1 MQKYLLLLFLFIC
14 ASCIGSKNGIL
25 EQNKTFDIIIDP
37 DRFTDD
43 LDLSCILTDSIEII
57 KLETSDECLIGEI
70 KKVSFTDQFIFVS
83 DPYVSQKIFMFDKNG
98 KFVKSIGSQGG
109 GPGEYSTISNFTIT
123 GDSLL
128 IQDYNLHKYLVYSI
142 KENRFVGDIRYEPHH
157 HSIVAYPDI
166 LYFVSGYFPADSGC
180 YNLYRLDLRNSSMES
195 YLPFSLKIAVNR
207 SAWSI
212 EEQCSRVCE
221 RSFIFYA
228 LSDTIYQVNK
238 DKAIPVYTLKFS
250 KRSIPDDFKESH
262 SGDEIMDLA
271 FQEGYVRGPIHLQH
285 SDQWMLGTYVDG
297 KEYRYMLVDKKTGQY
312 QIGRQL
318 GVRKEGNLTIP
329 HNFLIEDNY
338 FISWLPV
345 KLLNLWKNHFS
356 PNTFRDKGRVETWKR
371 LIDSLDI
378 DDNPVLIKC
387 KIRNDET

>member
-1 MQKYLLLLFLFIC
+1 M
-14 ASCIGSKNGIL
+14 
-25 EQNKTFDIIIDP
+25 
-37 DRFTDD
+37 
-43 LDLSCILTDSIEII
+43 
-57 KLETSDECLIGEI
+57 
-70 KKVSFTDQFIFVS
+70 
-83 DPYVSQKIFMFDKNG
+83 
-98 KFVKSIGSQGG
+98 
-109 GPGEYSTISNFTIT
+109 
-123 GDSLL
+123 
-128 IQDYNLHKYLVYSI
+128 
-142 KENRFVGDIRYEPHH
+142 
-157 HSIVAYPDI
+157 
-166 LYFVSGYFPADSGC
+166 
-180 YNLYRLDLRNSSMES
+180 
-195 YLPFSLKIAVNR
+195 
-207 SAWSI
+207 
-212 EEQCSRVCE
+212 
-221 RSFIFYA
+221 
-228 LSDTIYQVNK
+228 
-238 DKAIPVYTLKFS
+238 KFS